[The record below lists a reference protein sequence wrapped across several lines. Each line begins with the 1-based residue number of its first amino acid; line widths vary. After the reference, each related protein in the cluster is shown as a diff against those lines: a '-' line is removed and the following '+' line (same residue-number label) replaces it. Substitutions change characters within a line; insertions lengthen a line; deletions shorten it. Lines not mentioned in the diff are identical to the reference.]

1 MLLEKILYRLCDFA
15 GTASSPTHAI
25 EGKVKTT
32 LFAAAFRGVWA
43 NHADPRG
50 LNLTSARKIQPSGVS
65 MVCPHCGESKGVD
78 PQQRFALDLACQS
91 DWSLK
96 FIWFPALLGHAN
108 GETISHLIKY
118 SADINLQLRV
128 PINEPTLWLFFTVQ
142 SKRHLIS
149 PSALTRLCYHSH
161 KATPLMFSILAGRF
175 EAASIL
181 LKAGA
186 CLDLKDARGKT
197 GANLIQEVKADMPMT
212 LNELFQQYLNPNGT
226 NCGRGNAGDFR
237 DESDSNDTIEI

>member
-1 MLLEKILYRLCDFA
+1 MHLQMLLEKILYRLCDFA

-25 EGKVKTT
+25 EGKVM
-32 LFAAAFRGVWA
+32 
-43 NHADPRG
+43 
-50 LNLTSARKIQPSGVS
+50 IC